1 MKLSR
6 RIRGIIAKRG
16 FPLRSHNHEHPGFG
30 GFLKKQKHH
39 GGSKMSK
46 KKLSATKSF
55 LKGMRAVTSVLHPT
69 KNPYYPKSS
78 NPYHK
83 EALALSIKPKDI
95 NKLFAREKRLE
106 KREERLLRNKYSMFT
121 DYKPRW
127 SKRWGFHQPTSSA
140 NTFKP
145 LAREVIDAV
154 TGHAVGALPA
164 PAVNNVANLLALKFG
179 PAPPQRQGMGGKR
192 HAKKRHH
199 RRSSVKALSQPKRK
213 KHATRMR
220 FL

>member
-1 MKLSR
+1 
-6 RIRGIIAKRG
+6 
-16 FPLRSHNHEHPGFG
+16 
-30 GFLKKQKHH
+30 
-39 GGSKMSK
+39 MSN

-69 KNPYYPKSS
+69 KNPYHAKGT

-83 EALALSIKPKDI
+83 EALSLSIKPKDI

-127 SKRWGFHQPTSSA
+127 SKRWGFHQPTSSG

-199 RRSSVKALSQPKRK
+199 RRSSVKALAQPKRKK